1 MKKFFI
7 YFFLTINFL
16 LYSKDYEFIG
26 VLKFKNAQYI
36 SYRILFEE
44 VDGIISGYSI
54 TDLHGEHETKN
65 KIRGFYNKK
74 NNSFAFEEE
83 ELEYTKS
90 SITQNDFCRIKFQA
104 KVDITNSSKKVKGL
118 FQSYF
123 SNGSKCISG
132 ELLMVASVKAE
143 KKMIATDKK
152 IKNVQKV
159 AIKGEQVSSL
169 SSMLNELK
177 LNFIKKNDTLSIFS
191 ESKEVFLKV
200 FDSGNQDGDKINLY
214 LNEAKILSDFEIK
227 NEEKIVKLTLETVN
241 SHLKISA
248 LNEGKIAP
256 NTAKVILVLENGR
269 TINLFSTLKIN
280 EFAVIKIIHKPK

>member
-74 NNSFAFEEE
+74 DNSFAFEEE

-90 SITQNDFCRIKFQA
+90 NITQNDFCRIKFQA

-143 KKMIATDKK
+143 KKMLATDKK

-159 AIKGEQVSSL
+159 ALKGEQVSSL
-169 SSMLNELK
+169 ANMLNELK
-177 LNFIKKNDTLSIFS
+177 LNFIKTNDTLSVFS
-191 ESKEVFLKV
+191 ESKDIFLKV
-200 FDSGNQDGDKINLY
+200 YDSGTQDGDKINLY
-214 LNEAKILSDFEIK
+214 LNDVKILNNFEIK
-227 NEEKIVKLTLETVN
+227 NEEKTVKLTLETVN

>member
-16 LYSKDYEFIG
+16 LFSKDYEFIG
-26 VLKFKNAQYI
+26 VLKFNNTQYI

-44 VDGIISGYSI
+44 VDGKISGYSI

-74 NNSFAFEEE
+74 DNFFAFEEVD
-83 ELEYTKS
+83 LEYTKS
-90 SITQNDFCRIKFQA
+90 NITQNDFCRIKFQA
-104 KVDITNSSKKVKGL
+104 KVDITSSSKKIKGF

-143 KKMIATDKK
+143 KNMIATDKK
-152 IKNVQKV
+152 IKNIQKV
-159 AIKGEQVSSL
+159 AVKGEQVSSL
-169 SSMLNELK
+169 ANMLNELK
-177 LNFIKKNDTLSIFS
+177 LNFIKTNDTLSVFS
-191 ESKEVFLKV
+191 ESKDIFLKV
-200 FDSGNQDGDKINLY
+200 YDSGTQDGDKINLY
-214 LNEAKILSDFEIK
+214 LNDAKILSDFEIK
-227 NEEKIVKLTLETVN
+227 NEEKTVKLTLETVN

-248 LNEGKIAP
+248 LNEGRIAP

-269 TINLFSTLKIN
+269 TINLFSTLKTN
-280 EFAVIKIIHKPK
+280 EFAVIKIIHKSK